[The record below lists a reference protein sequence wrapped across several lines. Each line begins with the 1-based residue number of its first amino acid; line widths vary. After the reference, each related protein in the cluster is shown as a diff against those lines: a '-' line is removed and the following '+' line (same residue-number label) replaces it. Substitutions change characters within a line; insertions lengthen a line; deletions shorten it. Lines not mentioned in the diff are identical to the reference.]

1 MMKMRGARIGDS
13 GFKALLPGTVLLGG
27 ITLLLFSCAGNTVDP
42 GANARLYGSRALQL
56 FTEGNLTGA
65 VKEYRKAYM
74 YAASSD
80 LPLQQAHYLFNI
92 GRVWYEAGEFDSA
105 DEALQAAYREFTY
118 YKDSANAGTAAGFI
132 ALVYCHSGNY
142 DRAFAWYQKGRPTE
156 LRKNSETAFWL
167 TIQARISLLQNRVPE
182 ASAWLDRAYESY
194 KKEKSWNGLAQID
207 YYRAAISFSQ
217 ARHEDTRALL
227 ASSLALLD
235 KTPERYRRWRV
246 LLASATV
253 CFCLKDTEAGERF
266 YRRSLDCVPKG
277 VTVPPL
283 DSVQTCPTKFPG
295 RQ

>member
-65 VKEYRKAYM
+65 VK
-74 YAASSD
+74 D
-80 LPLQQAHYLFNI
+80 YLFNI

-182 ASAWLDRAYESY
+182 ASAWLDRA
-194 KKEKSWNGLAQID
+194 NGLAQID